1 MTNAPALFRSLL
13 VYGLCLP
20 LAVFLGYLLA
30 TPMDNT
36 SIVAVEIVFFVLAIP
51 LLLRWHHPWLI
62 ATWNSSLLLFFLP
75 GKPPAWMGLA
85 AVSFAI
91 SLLQYT
97 LNRKMRFLH
106 APTVMWPLL
115 LLTAV
120 ILVTARF
127 SGGLGVRILGGDVY
141 GGKKYF
147 FILAAVVG
155 YFAIIN
161 RRIPP
166 ERAGLYVALF
176 FLGAATLAIGDLPAV
191 LPRFM
196 QFLVC
201 VLSCE
206 QPGRFHGSEQRYR
219 SNELISR
226 RSVCRRWVPRSIVCH
241 AGPLWH
247 PWRPG
252 FG

>member
-1 MTNAPALFRSLL
+1 MSNAPALLRSLL
-13 VYGLCLP
+13 VYGLCVP
-20 LAVFLGYLLA
+20 RAVFLGYLLA
-30 TPMDNT
+30 TPMDPST
-36 SIVAVEIVFFVLAIP
+36 AAAVEILFFVLAIP

-62 ATWNSSLLLFFLP
+62 AVWNSSLILFFLP
-75 GKPPAWMGLA
+75 GSPQVWMGLA

-106 APTVMWPLL
+106 APSVMWPLL

-127 SGGLGVRILGGDVY
+127 SGGLGVRLLGGDVY
-141 GGKKYF
+141 GGKRYF
-147 FILAAVVG
+147 VVLAAVVG

-176 FLGAATLAIGDLPAV
+176 FPV
-191 LPRFM
+191 
-196 QFLVC
+196 
-201 VLSCE
+201 S
-206 QPGRFHGSEQRYR
+206 
-219 SNELISR
+219 
-226 RSVCRRWVPRSIVCH
+226 
-241 AGPLWH
+241 
-247 PWRPG
+247 
-252 FG
+252 

>member
-36 SIVAVEIVFFVLAIP
+36 SIVAVEILFFVLAIP

-62 ATWNSSLLLFFLP
+62 ASWNSSLLLFFLP
-75 GKPPAWMGLA
+75 GKPQVWMGLA

-127 SGGLGVRILGGDVY
+127 SGGLGVRIL
-141 GGKKYF
+141 
-147 FILAAVVG
+147 
-155 YFAIIN
+155 
-161 RRIPP
+161 RR
-166 ERAGLYVALF
+166 
-176 FLGAATLAIGDLPAV
+176 
-191 LPRFM
+191 
-196 QFLVC
+196 
-201 VLSCE
+201 
-206 QPGRFHGSEQRYR
+206 
-219 SNELISR
+219 
-226 RSVCRRWVPRSIVCH
+226 
-241 AGPLWH
+241 
-247 PWRPG
+247 
-252 FG
+252 